1 VNTTTTYRRLDPAE
15 ARAATTALK
24 TVYAA
29 VFSQPPYNEGPK
41 MADDFISWVHD
52 ESNRAGFAM
61 VVAYADEQPIGF
73 AYGYTMPAG
82 EWFRNTDQPA
92 PPQAQKSDKFAVMEW
107 AVLPSRRGEGIG
119 RILMDLLLDARPENW
134 AVLTVDPASDARN
147 IYERA
152 GWRQVASTKPS
163 RTWPAMNV
171 MALDLGPR
179 ETAGPVK

>member
-1 VNTTTTYRRLDPAE
+1 MNTTAAYRRLDPAA
-15 ARAATTALK
+15 ARTASTALK

-29 VFSQPPYNEGPK
+29 VFSQPPYNEGPQ
-41 MADDFISWVHD
+41 MADNFVSWVHD
-52 ESNRAGFAM
+52 ESHRAGFAM
-61 VVAYADEQPIGF
+61 VVAYADGQPIGF

-107 AVLPSRRGEGIG
+107 AVLPGHRGEGIG
-119 RILMDLLLDARPENW
+119 QTLMKLLLDGRPESW
-134 AVLTVDPASDARN
+134 AVLTVNPASDASA

-152 GWRQVASTKPS
+152 GWRRVATTKPS

-171 MALDLGPR
+171 MTLDRAPGGTT
-179 ETAGPVK
+179 EPVK